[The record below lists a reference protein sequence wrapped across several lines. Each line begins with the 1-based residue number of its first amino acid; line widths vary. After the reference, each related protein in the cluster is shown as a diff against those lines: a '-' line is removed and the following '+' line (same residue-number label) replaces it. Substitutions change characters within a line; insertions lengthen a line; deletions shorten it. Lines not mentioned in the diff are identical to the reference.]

1 MTKRVPHNKL
11 PKEITDA
18 IIKLS
23 KEGLSNTDI
32 AKQFGINKSTVS
44 RYSVNKRKIITDKD
58 RVLIVK
64 MFKEGKER
72 FEIAVDIGFSE
83 GLIYRLTRDIKRPKL
98 SSTPRPLPP
107 KKRKTEVRKQDD
119 ESMRMFKTV
128 DPVKDRVKVEIKPG
142 LWAYIKNDERFEERL
157 ERQKEIHLNR

>member
-32 AKQFGINKSTVS
+32 AKKLGINRSTVS
-44 RYSVNKRKIITDKD
+44 RYSVNKRKIITDNY
-58 RVLIVK
+58 RILIVK

-72 FEIAVDIGFSE
+72 FEIAVDTGFSE
-83 GLIYRLTRDIKRPKL
+83 SLIYRLTRDIKRPKL

-107 KKRKTEVRKQDD
+107 KKRKTEVRKEDD
-119 ESMRMFKTV
+119 DSMKSFKNI
-128 DPVKDRVKVEIKPG
+128 DPIKGRVKVEIKLG

-157 ERQKEIHLNR
+157 ERQKEMHLNR